1 MEKNVLAVIA
11 GREITEEDLNIFIH
25 RLPKEQQMY
34 ATNPQFREHCKEQLI
49 AMNVLAQCGVDEKL
63 EETEEFQKLIADVKK
78 DILAQLVLKN
88 TLDAVTV
95 SDEEAKE
102 FFENNKQR
110 YAKPATVS
118 AKHILTDSEEK
129 CNDILE
135 KITSGEKEFEEA
147 AKEFSTCPSGAQGG
161 DLGEFGRGH
170 MVKEFEEAAFAAE
183 VGHVVGP
190 VQTQFGYHL
199 IKVEQKNDA
208 KEADFEEVK
217 EQIKAEALKQK
228 QDKAYSDKV
237 NDDDTERTIETLI
250 MDFHN
255 QKCGNAA
262 IDMELQYSI
271 EDHFGWTKIKCPGQ
285 NYKSKMVYKNK
296 TWYNEAC
303 FDNSKDTKSPRIDLM
318 VLNEDGIGFVELKV
332 DNANCENLGNHI
344 RHMNYILSHKD
355 TFIQDAER
363 RIGRC

>member
-1 MEKNVLAVIA
+1 MEKNVLAVVA
-11 GREITEEDLNIFIH
+11 GHEITEEELNAFIQ
-25 RLPKEQQMY
+25 RLPREQQMY

-63 EETEEFQKLIADVKK
+63 EETEEFQKIIEDAKR

-135 KITSGEKEFEEA
+135 KITSGEKAFEEA

-183 VGHVVGP
+183 VGHIVGP

-237 NDDDTERTIETLI
+237 N
-250 MDFHN
+250 
-255 QKCGNAA
+255 
-262 IDMELQYSI
+262 
-271 EDHFGWTKIKCPGQ
+271 
-285 NYKSKMVYKNK
+285 
-296 TWYNEAC
+296 
-303 FDNSKDTKSPRIDLM
+303 
-318 VLNEDGIGFVELKV
+318 ELK
-332 DNANCENLGNHI
+332 AK
-344 RHMNYILSHKD
+344 YI
-355 TFIQDAER
+355 Q
-363 RIGRC
+363 

>member
-1 MEKNVLAVIA
+1 MKTFEYTIKDELGIHARPA
-11 GREITEEDLNIFIH
+11 GLLVKEAKKFESECTITKDGKTKKL
-25 RLPKEQQMY
+25 
-34 ATNPQFREHCKEQLI
+34 TQL
-49 AMNVLAQCGVDEKL
+49 MMLMSLGVK
-63 EETEEFQKLIADVKK
+63 QG
-78 DILAQLVLKN
+78 DI
-88 TLDAVTV
+88 VTV
-95 SDEEAKE
+95 TAEGADEEAAAAALKE

-161 DLGEFGRGH
+161 DLGEFGRGN

-237 NDDDTERTIETLI
+237 N
-250 MDFHN
+250 
-255 QKCGNAA
+255 
-262 IDMELQYSI
+262 
-271 EDHFGWTKIKCPGQ
+271 
-285 NYKSKMVYKNK
+285 
-296 TWYNEAC
+296 
-303 FDNSKDTKSPRIDLM
+303 
-318 VLNEDGIGFVELKV
+318 ELK
-332 DNANCENLGNHI
+332 AK
-344 RHMNYILSHKD
+344 YI
-355 TFIQDAER
+355 Q
-363 RIGRC
+363 

>member
-11 GREITEEDLNIFIH
+11 GREITEEKLNAFIQ
-25 RLPKEQQMY
+25 RLPREQQMY

-49 AMNVLAQCGVDEKL
+49 AMNVLAQCGVDENWRDRRISEDHRRCKR
-63 EETEEFQKLIADVKK
+63 

-161 DLGEFGRGH
+161 DLGEFGKGH

-237 NDDDTERTIETLI
+237 N
-250 MDFHN
+250 
-255 QKCGNAA
+255 
-262 IDMELQYSI
+262 
-271 EDHFGWTKIKCPGQ
+271 
-285 NYKSKMVYKNK
+285 
-296 TWYNEAC
+296 
-303 FDNSKDTKSPRIDLM
+303 
-318 VLNEDGIGFVELKV
+318 ELK
-332 DNANCENLGNHI
+332 AK
-344 RHMNYILSHKD
+344 YI
-355 TFIQDAER
+355 Q
-363 RIGRC
+363 